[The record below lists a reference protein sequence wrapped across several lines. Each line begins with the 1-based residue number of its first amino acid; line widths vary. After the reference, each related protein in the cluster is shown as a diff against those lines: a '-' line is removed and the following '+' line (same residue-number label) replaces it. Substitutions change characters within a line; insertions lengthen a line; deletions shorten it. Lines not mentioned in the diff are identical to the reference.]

1 MYMPFL
7 YLDALSLLPS
17 HVCMLYLTGFIAY
30 WNLIKVT
37 YFEVVKS
44 KVIILLS
51 ETMRLQFKFHREIS
65 TEKLYNSLKIINL
78 HGFLMHHQQSLKSV
92 LKQKM
97 KNKHSF
103 V

>member
-37 YFEVVKS
+37 YLLMLFEQDIMLSARHIKLFGGD
-44 KVIILLS
+44 IMLL
-51 ETMRLQFKFHREIS
+51 
-65 TEKLYNSLKIINL
+65 
-78 HGFLMHHQQSLKSV
+78 
-92 LKQKM
+92 
-97 KNKHSF
+97 
-103 V
+103 